1 MNPSGL
7 WRGMTEADGRVGHF
21 KFINVEMIPQQRSSE
36 RKRSDRRKR
45 SNASSKGGTS
55 SSNNPTDQKQ
65 SVGFQAQNEAT
76 IVSRAEPQFDME
88 PSDTKRSSDN
98 TKFIDSNGYL
108 MGMRKDSH
116 VHPASTPDE
125 SNSNSRPKSV
135 EDLLRRIGLEV
146 SYFKRNICSS
156 QL

>member
-21 KFINVEMIPQQRSSE
+21 KFINVEMIPQQRSE

-45 SNASSKGGTS
+45 SNASSKGGAS
-55 SSNNPTDQKQ
+55 SFNKQTDQKQ
-65 SVGFQAQNEAT
+65 SVVYPAQHET
-76 IVSRAEPQFDME
+76 SVDSRAGPQFEME
-88 PSDTKRSSDN
+88 SSGTKYSSDN
-98 TKFIDSNGYL
+98 TNFIDRDGFL
-108 MGMRKDSH
+108 KGMRKDSNAH
-116 VHPASTPDE
+116 TSSTPDE

-146 SYFKRNICSS
+146 SFEGKYLN
-156 QL
+156 